1 MTIKTNI
8 KLKLDAWVI
17 YPIYIISILSLF
29 GVLRSCSADAE
40 SKRLRKEISVV
51 KFELDSIYTTLDN
64 MYSKDE
70 LDIRMEI
77 DGLKTSKR
85 TLYFENAVVRNVVRP
100 DDIIQQ
106 FDDKIDALEKKLK
119 DD

>member
-1 MTIKTNI
+1 MIAKTNI
-8 KLKLDAWVI
+8 KLKLESWVI
-17 YPIYIISILSLF
+17 YPIYIIMILSFF
-29 GVLRSCSADAE
+29 GSLRSCSTSAE
-40 SKRLRKEISVV
+40 NKKLRKELTEV
-51 KFELDSIYTTLDN
+51 KIELDSIYSALDN
-64 MYSKDE
+64 IYSKDE